1 MQQLPS
7 ISGIENSITISI
19 PVFPMLLLPF
29 LNISQHQEEA
39 ASYSQSPCE
48 RREQRMYLKA
58 PLQHPKTRQEM
69 VPTQRNIL

>member
-7 ISGIENSITISI
+7 ISGIENAITISI

-29 LNISQHQEEA
+29 LNISQHQEEV
-39 ASYSQSPCE
+39 ASYSHSPRG

-58 PLQHPKTRQEM
+58 PLWHPRTRQEM
-69 VPTQRNIL
+69 DPTQSNIL